1 MIDTKQR
8 ILDTAERLFGEQG
21 YDAIS
26 LRHIIGEAGVNLAA
40 VHYHFG
46 SKEDLLDEVVVRKL
60 GPVNEARLA
69 LLDQAEKEAAGA
81 PVPVE
86 RILRAFLTPTE
97 TAARQNPEFVKVMGR
112 IVAEG
117 LIERIA
123 QRHFRPMIDRF
134 VEVLQRSLPDLSK
147 EELGWRIYFM
157 FGAIS
162 RALCGESQTWL
173 TGEPGDFEER
183 IEKLIAFLSGAFQAP
198 PAARQGTPKV
208 ENAVEQV
215 VEPFEVNQ

>member
-86 RILRAFLTPTE
+86 KVLRAFLIPT
-97 TAARQNPEFVKVMGR
+97 AVVARQNPEFVKVMGR
-112 IVAEG
+112 VVSEG
-117 LIERIA
+117 HIERIA
-123 QRHFRPMIDRF
+123 RQHFHP
-134 VEVLQRSLPDLSK
+134 
-147 EELGWRIYFM
+147 
-157 FGAIS
+157 
-162 RALCGESQTWL
+162 
-173 TGEPGDFEER
+173 
-183 IEKLIAFLSGAFQAP
+183 
-198 PAARQGTPKV
+198 
-208 ENAVEQV
+208 
-215 VEPFEVNQ
+215 

>member
-8 ILDTAERLFGEQG
+8 ILDTAERLFGERG

-46 SKEDLLDEVVVRKL
+46 SKEELLDEVVLRKVVPL
-60 GPVNEARLA
+60 NEARLA
-69 LLDQAEKEAAGA
+69 LLDRAEKGAGGA

-86 RILRAFLTPTE
+86 SVLRAFLIPTAA
-97 TAARQNPEFVKVMGR
+97 AARQNPEFVKVMGR
-112 IVAEG
+112 VVAEG
-117 LIERIA
+117 LIDRIA
-123 QRHFRPMIDRF
+123 KRHFQPILDRF
-134 VEVLQRSLPDLSK
+134 VAALQRSLPDLAK

-157 FGAIS
+157 FGAMS

-173 TGEPGDFEER
+173 TGEAGDFGDR
-183 IEKLIAFLSGAFQAP
+183 IEKLIAFLAGGFQAP
-198 PAARQGTPKV
+198 PAARRDARELEGI
-208 ENAVEQV
+208 
-215 VEPFEVNQ
+215 EVNQ